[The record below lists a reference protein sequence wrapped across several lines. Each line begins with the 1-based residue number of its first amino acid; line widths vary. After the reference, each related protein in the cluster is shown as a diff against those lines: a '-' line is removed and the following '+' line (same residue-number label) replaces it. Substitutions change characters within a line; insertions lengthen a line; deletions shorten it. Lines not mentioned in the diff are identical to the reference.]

1 MLNYF
6 CQSFASGYIDSM
18 AGKYDYTISCDEILD
33 MYNMNDLE
41 HMAADEFQYF
51 YDIQG
56 DKTTRK
62 IQPSL

>member
-1 MLNYF
+1 MKIMYMFIFLLCILMLNYF

-41 HMAADEFQYF
+41 HMAADEFQ
-51 YDIQG
+51 
-56 DKTTRK
+56 
-62 IQPSL
+62 